1 MQMEEIFENGA
12 TFEAIAFGREFH
24 HVLESDLDDVKR
36 LAIYFR
42 FFSFGRKRA
51 HGGPGGV

>member
-36 LAIYFR
+36 LAIYFK